1 MEKEPIHGLMGVDMK
16 VNMKWIKSM
25 DMEFIN
31 GQTVEYMK
39 AVGTMVNNM
48 DKENICYKMEQL
60 KLVNGKMERE
70 LIG

>member
-1 MEKEPIHGLMGVDMK
+1 
-16 VNMKWIKSM
+16 M

>member
-1 MEKEPIHGLMGVDMK
+1 MGVDMK